1 MTQVKIND
9 PWFENIYTTE
19 FNANPMEFIS
29 KFKTL
34 LIQERR
40 KEQKTIALLQKYKN
54 SELSLGNIAEK
65 LNTDKEELLSLMK
78 KYDFYLV
85 DEDYDLSQ
93 DEKTINKYL
102 AK

>member
-1 MTQVKIND
+1 MNEEKI
-9 PWFENIYTTE
+9 I
-19 FNANPMEFIS
+19 
-29 KFKTL
+29 TL
-34 LIQERR
+34 L
-40 KEQKTIALLQKYKN
+40 KEYKR
-54 SELSLGNIAEK
+54 SKLSLGNIAEK
-65 LNTDKEELLSLMK
+65 LNIDKEKLLFLMK

>member
-9 PWFENIYTTE
+9 PWFESIYTTE
-19 FNANPMEFIS
+19 FNANPIEFVS

-34 LIQERR
+34 LIQERQ
-40 KEQKTIALLQKYKN
+40 KEQKIISLLQRYKN
-54 SELSLGNIAEK
+54 TELSLGNIAEK
-65 LNTDKEELLSLMK
+65 LNIDKEELLSLMK

-85 DEDYDLSQ
+85 DEDYELSQ
-93 DEKTINKYL
+93 DKKTINKYL